1 MDQGEKLK
9 FNKYYEEFRT
19 FKLDITYTTNILQSL
34 ADDNP
39 VDSIAWNKK
48 NYDRL
53 LGF

>member
-39 VDSIAWNKK
+39 WNKK